1 MKADWGLCCVAG
13 FFDGGRQV
21 VGIFAYGR
29 WWVFFSFFQR
39 ERVVGVTSFVAFSTV
54 REVCQVLLGVREW
67 LFFSF
72 CVLHMF
78 MSLCVWEN
86 TRVSVFFFFLKR
98 RFFIVFFLYGRESNF
113 VWLFFLLTNSFSFFL
128 WDFFNIYGYDNFFF

>member
-1 MKADWGLCCVAG
+1 LVFLHMGDDG
-13 FFDGGRQV
+13 FSFL
-21 VGIFAYGR
+21 
-29 WWVFFSFFQR
+29 FFQR

-67 LFFSF
+67 PFFSF

-86 TRVSVFFFFLKR
+86 TRVSVFFFFFLKR
-98 RFFIVFFLYGRESNF
+98 RFFIVFFIWERE
-113 VWLFFLLTNSFSFFL
+113 
-128 WDFFNIYGYDNFFF
+128 

>member
-1 MKADWGLCCVAG
+1 MGD
-13 FFDGGRQV
+13 DG
-21 VGIFAYGR
+21 
-29 WWVFFSFFQR
+29 FSFLFF
-39 ERVVGVTSFVAFSTV
+39 GVTSFVAFSTV

-72 CVLHMF
+72 YVLHMF

-113 VWLFFLLTNSFSFFL
+113 VWLFFLLTNSFSLFL
-128 WDFFNIYGYDNFFF
+128 

>member
-1 MKADWGLCCVAG
+1 M
-13 FFDGGRQV
+13 
-21 VGIFAYGR
+21 
-29 WWVFFSFFQR
+29 
-39 ERVVGVTSFVAFSTV
+39 GVTSFVAFSTV

-86 TRVSVFFFFLKR
+86 TRVSVFFFFFEEKV
-98 RFFIVFFLYGRESNF
+98 FYCFFFLYGRESNF
-113 VWLFFLLTNSFSFFL
+113 VWLFFLLTNSFSLFL
-128 WDFFNIYGYDNFFF
+128 

>member
-1 MKADWGLCCVAG
+1 MGDDG
-13 FFDGGRQV
+13 FSFL
-21 VGIFAYGR
+21 
-29 WWVFFSFFQR
+29 FFQR

-67 LFFSF
+67 PFFSF

-86 TRVSVFFFFLKR
+86 TRVSVFFFFEEKVFYC
-98 RFFIVFFLYGRESNF
+98 FFYMGERVI
-113 VWLFFLLTNSFSFFL
+113 LF
-128 WDFFNIYGYDNFFF
+128 GFFFF